1 MWLGRNIA
9 AKSAG
14 ETSNFRTKTSDMD
27 WFGIALRGATAA
39 LNLQP
44 NLGMAKTMRPARS
57 KWLTWVCACL
67 AYLAGSSFFI
77 PPVQAA
83 EYGIGDYL
91 LGYSLPMAGY
101 TPPRMAARGTM
112 LAPSGGAWR
121 PLGHWSAIR

>member
-14 ETSNFRTKTSDMD
+14 ETSNFHTKTSDMD

-44 NLGMAKTMRPARS
+44 NLGM
-57 KWLTWVCACL
+57 VCACL

-101 TPPRMAARGTM
+101 TPLRMAVRGTM